1 MQFKI
6 ISKTVLQLAN
16 EIKNTEILRLLW
28 EKKVQ
33 QKLKK
38 QSIDPIM
45 DKLIQKSK
53 NDILTTE
60 PFQKLANKQQSSDIL
75 NLLFSSLQKE

>member
-53 NDILTTE
+53 NDTLTTE
-60 PFQKLANKQQSSDIL
+60 PFQRLANKQKSSDLL
-75 NLLFSSLQKE
+75 NLLFSSL